1 MNFVLNDQIMIKNF
15 IIKIYTVDTDH
26 LDSEGV
32 NSKIPELHDTESG
45 KEIIDS
51 LQNINGVS
59 KIEVLDL
66 DNNLL
71 ISSSKIIL

>member
-1 MNFVLNDQIMIKNF
+1 MIKNF
-15 IIKIYTVDTDH
+15 IIKIYTIDKEH
-26 LDSEGV
+26 LDSESI
-32 NSKIPELHDTESG
+32 NSTIPALHDTEYA

-59 KIEVLDL
+59 KIEVLNL